1 MSDPFSTFLNTS
13 MSIRQHQSV
22 QGTSGASSQLR
33 ESLLELLGH
42 LSVQVEEHGAA
53 LGHRERV
60 LTLIGRAQ
68 DEAVRSSPDL
78 HLLRA
83 LITEVGHDVA
93 AVSSLEA
100 IVSALQAVLANMQA

>member
-22 QGTSGASSQLR
+22 QGPSGQPSQLR
-33 ESLLELLGH
+33 DSLLELLGH
-42 LSVQVEEHGAA
+42 LSVQVEEHGEA
-53 LGHRERV
+53 LGDRER
-60 LTLIGRAQ
+60 LRTLVDQARDEAAQ
-68 DEAVRSSPDL
+68 DSPDL
-78 HLLRA
+78 RLLRA
-83 LITEVGHDVA
+83 LLTEVGHDVA